1 MCYHI
6 LARYLCSAE
15 SPLLHLGIRVNQS
28 QIKTIRDNHRQSV
41 SITDKQM
48 AGDFVAHTGKSRRKE
63 GFEMDKETVSVQ
75 ELSTRMGISLPKA
88 YALIKEPDF
97 PVIRIGTRIL
107 IPTDAFREWLVIH
120 SQKE

>member
-1 MCYHI
+1 ME
-6 LARYLCSAE
+6 R
-15 SPLLHLGIRVNQS
+15 
-28 QIKTIRDNHRQSV
+28 T
-41 SITDKQM
+41 TM
-48 AGDFVAHTGKSRRKE
+48 
-63 GFEMDKETVSVQ
+63 SVQ